1 MRKVQVKGCEVRKAR
16 SPGPPEAIKNP
27 DVVEERIPL
36 EFVMFG
42 MKELKQ
48 PRALMLLW
56 ALLAS
61 PIPKRR
67 GRC

>member
-1 MRKVQVKGCEVRKAR
+1 MKVQVKGCGVRKAR
-16 SPGPPEAIKNP
+16 SPGPPEAIKNL
-27 DVVEERIPL
+27 DVVEKRMPL
-36 EFVMFG
+36 GSVVFE

-48 PRALMLLW
+48 PWAMMQLW

-61 PIPKRR
+61 PMSKRR